1 MDTRRGFLLA
11 SSLMKYILALDQ
23 GTTSSRAILFDH
35 SGSIAAVA
43 QKEFPQIFPKP
54 GWVEHDPMDIWS
66 TQAGNTADRE
76 TRYEFGHE
84 AAHQLTA
91 AKLKQTSNNA
101 IIADGRWAAD
111 AIGNRTLEH
120 DLVTGVRTEFTHS
133 NTNALVD
140 RKVYSNNQKPWVSGS
155 VNEPASVSLGGKP
168 LAVKGDG
175 TFQGQAPT
183 RTTTIRAT
191 DAAGNVK
198 DENWQLNNG
207 TGAAPDS
214 TTTFTHDAEGNLLGD
229 GTSSFE
235 WDLKNRLTAIVTGT
249 HRTEYTYDGADR
261 RVRVI
266 EKENGSVTSDKRRV
280 FYGLTLLEE
289 RAADNTTVLRRFYG
303 GGHVDVA
310 DGGKRYAYTAD
321 HLGSIR
327 EVMLLDGTSGNPT
340 TATLTA
346 RYDYDAWGKLTVLDG
361 GTAAET
367 LTLSGYTGHE
377 YHRPSGLWLAPFR
390 AYSPALGR
398 WLSRDPIGEA
408 GGINLYA
415 YVSNTPD
422 VMMDPLGL
430 WGLSDFGQGAID
442 FTRGAAGSLTF
453 GISDMARD
461 AWWGSS
467 GQVLNQDAYVTGEWV
482 ETGVEIGLTGGSA
495 ALKKAASKASRSSVR
510 EAAEKTVGALRK
522 EDHFVHHKNPLFGHP
537 GGSSSLFPTGGLP
550 AWIHSTKANLVVV
563 KKAAHLEMH
572 RAIRKAEAIIKKSM
586 MDPLLT
592 AARTLRN
599 LIFGS
604 PATGGL
610 EGGASNSSDPAGST
624 SGTGGG
630 STSGCSL

>member
-1 MDTRRGFLLA
+1 
-11 SSLMKYILALDQ
+11 MKYILALDQ

-35 SGSIAAVA
+35 SGGIAAVA

-140 RKVYSNNQKPWVSGS
+140 RKAHSNNQKPWVSGS
-155 VNEPASVSLGGKP
+155 VIEPASVSLGGKAV
-168 LAVKGDG
+168 AVKGDG

-198 DENWQLNNG
+198 DENWQLNSG
-207 TGAAPDS
+207 SGATPDS

-266 EKENGSVTSDKRRV
+266 EKENGSVVSDTRRV
-280 FYGLTLLEE
+280 FYRLSLLEE
-289 RAADNTTVLRRFYG
+289 RAANNTTVLRRFYG

-310 DGGKRYAYTAD
+310 DGGKRYAYTKD
-321 HLGSIR
+321 HLGSLR
-327 EVMLLDGTSGNPT
+327 EVMLLDGSSGNPT
-340 TATLTA
+340 TADLIA
-346 RYDYDAWGKLTVLDG
+346 RYDYDAWGKRTILDG

-367 LTLSGYTGHE
+367 LTFSGYTGHE
-377 YHRPSGLWLAPFR
+377 YHQPSGLWLAPFR

-415 YVSNTPD
+415 YVSNAPD
-422 VMMDPLGL
+422 VATDPLGL
-430 WGLSDFGQGAID
+430 IKLIFYDPSDKGKNGHAGGSDFRHAASTQDGLALPMSSKEQVYDTVKKISDSGVPIERVEFWDHGGLNKQEFGNNRARPDEILSDPNYGI
-442 FTRGAAGSLTF
+442 AAY
-453 GISDMARD
+453 I
-461 AWWGSS
+461 
-467 GQVLNQDAYVTGEWV
+467 E
-482 ETGVEIGLTGGSA
+482 
-495 ALKKAASKASRSSVR
+495 
-510 EAAEKTVGALRK
+510 
-522 EDHFVHHKNPLFGHP
+522 P
-537 GGSSSLFPTGGLP
+537 GGTVDFRGCNVLP
-550 AWIHSTKANLVVV
+550 N
-563 KKAAHLEMH
+563 
-572 RAIRKAEAIIKKSM
+572 
-586 MDPLLT
+586 
-592 AARTLRN
+592 
-599 LIFGS
+599 
-604 PATGGL
+604 
-610 EGGASNSSDPAGST
+610 DPAGQQKYQDLANET
-624 SGTGGG
+624 GLAIEAGEGNQQYYFRGYAPRQRDRKRFEPNPKLKNDCGTKEPTKLDGNPG
-630 STSGCSL
+630 SPTGKKLL